1 MPHSRHH
8 LSSYLTAGLAA
19 TTLGQAD
26 AATIVTLYGPGA
38 RTVATDPATPVGIN
52 MFTGTLNDG
61 GTGTSFFKYQQNTNY
76 PSESI
81 IFTRGS
87 DFLPDNSTYLG
98 LYFNGL
104 FQNGAEAGEQN
115 YVNISF
121 NGDDGVYEAVGQFFF
136 DTTST
141 GYLVAIAQNDDN
153 SALSIPDGK
162 AAIDAIPEPST
173 VGLLALGAAGL
184 TLLRRRQRDAASR
197 HQA

>member
-1 MPHSRHH
+1 MHHSRRH
-8 LSSYLTAGLAA
+8 LTSYLTAALAA
-19 TTLGQAD
+19 TALGQAD

-38 RTVATDPATPVGIN
+38 RTVGTDPATPVGIN
-52 MFTGTLNDG
+52 MFTGTINDG
-61 GTGTSFFKYQQNTNY
+61 TTGTSYFKYLQAPSD

-81 IFTRGS
+81 IFTRGT
-87 DFLPDNSTYLG
+87 DFVPDYWTRLG
-98 LYFNGL
+98 LYYNGL
-104 FQNGAEAGEQN
+104 FQNGAEPGDQN

-121 NGDDGVYEAVGQFFF
+121 NGNDGVYEAVGQFFF

-184 TLLRRRQRDAASR
+184 AMLRRRKTA
-197 HQA
+197 